1 MKLLASNRS
10 MSTFMTKPKHF
21 VESFDIEVDEK
32 IVDSI
37 NVDVHD
43 KTKNFVESLPILK
56 RERNQIDVDN
66 EK

>member
-10 MSTFMTKPKHF
+10 MSTFMTKSKHF